1 MCAAC
6 RCAET
11 YGVYLQLILST
22 IVKPNPSSDTSKKQ
36 QVEEMFDNISGRYDF
51 LNRVLSLGID
61 VQWRKKVRR
70 IIAKSGA
77 KRILDVATGTADLA
91 IEMAK
96 IEGSE
101 IIGIDI
107 SKGMLAKGD
116 IKLEKLGLDKR
127 ITLQQA
133 DSENLPFEDAS
144 FEAITVSFGVRN
156 FENLKKGMTEM
167 GRVLKPGGSLVVL
180 EFSKPRNPVFSA
192 IYWFYFK
199 YILPPLGRLISKDAT
214 AYTYLPESVA
224 AFPEGEDFVNV
235 AKSCGYSR
243 VTYKGLTFGIATL
256 YHCVK

>member
-1 MCAAC
+1 VFTLIGS
-6 RCAET
+6 AEMK
-11 YGVYLQLILST
+11 GVYLYPVLSK
-22 IVKPNPSSDTSKKQ
+22 IVKPNPHSETSKKQ

-61 VQWRKKVRR
+61 IQWRKKVRN
-70 IIAKSGA
+70 IVAASGA
-77 KRILDVATGTADLA
+77 KNILDVATGTADLA
-91 IEMAK
+91 IELSN
-96 IEGSE
+96 IPGTR
-101 IIGIDI
+101 ITGIDI
-107 SKGMLAKGD
+107 SSGMLAKGD
-116 IKLEKLGLDKR
+116 VKLEKLGLTDR
-127 ITLQQA
+127 IVLKQA
-133 DSENLPFEDAS
+133 DSENLPFEDAT

-156 FENLKKGMTEM
+156 FENLEKGMREM

-224 AFPEGEDFVNV
+224 AFPEGSAFEAV
-235 AKSCGYSR
+235 AKSAGYSKISF
-243 VTYKGLTFGIATL
+243 KGLTFGISTI